1 MASGVLALRMEALV
15 SMVQEQRALMINTTW
30 YKATQQE
37 YKDFLRQNMI
47 CASADV
53 DVATHS

>member
-1 MASGVLALRMEALV
+1 MEALV